1 MFSLIEG
8 KKKFNIDEHTPITD
22 VRYVV
27 VDTELTGLDESKD
40 SIVSIGAVRMTGGK
54 IDIGD
59 TFYRLVSPRTELT
72 AASVVIHEIT
82 PSDVVTSPMIGPV
95 LEEFL
100 GFCGADVLIGHFISI
115 DLAFLNREMKRLR
128 NSAIRNRVVDT
139 FSIYEWLRKRGKSRD
154 CLATPLTGYR
164 LYDIARCFGVPV
176 NGAHNAIMDAYATAQ
191 LFQRFLPLLAEAGA
205 GDIGDLLKIGI
216 PFEGGDRFGL
226 TGEITNF

>member
-1 MFSLIEG
+1 MLGLIEG
-8 KKKFNIDEHTPITD
+8 KKKFSIDEHTPITD

-27 VDTELTGLDESKD
+27 VDTELTGLDENRD

-82 PSDVVTSPMIGPV
+82 PSDVVMSPVIGPV
-95 LEEFL
+95 LDEFL
-100 GFCGADVLIGHFISI
+100 EFCGADVLVGHFISI

-128 NSAIRNRVVDT
+128 KAAIRNRVVDT

-154 CLATPLTGYR
+154 CFATPLTGYR

-191 LFQRFLPLLAEAGA
+191 LFQRFLPLLAEAGS
-205 GDIGDLLKIGI
+205 GNIGDLLKIGI

>member
-1 MFSLIEG
+1 MFSLIER
-8 KKKFNIDEHTPITD
+8 KNKFSIDEHMPITD

-27 VDTELTGLDESKD
+27 VDTELTGLDENRD
-40 SIVSIGAVRMTGGK
+40 SIVSIGAARMTGGK

-82 PSDVVTSPMIGPV
+82 PSDVVMSPVIEPV

-100 GFCGADVLIGHFISI
+100 EFCGADILVGHFISI

-128 NSAIRNRVVDT
+128 NAAIRNRVVDT
-139 FSIYEWLRKRGKSRD
+139 FSIYDWLRKRGKSRD
-154 CLATPLTGYR
+154 CFATPLTGYR
-164 LYDIARCFGVPV
+164 LYDIARCFNVPV

-191 LFQRFLPLLAEAGA
+191 LSAVPPAACGGSREHRG
-205 GDIGDLLKIGI
+205 
-216 PFEGGDRFGL
+216 PFKNRKAF
-226 TGEITNF
+226 

>member
-1 MFSLIEG
+1 MLGLMEG
-8 KKKFNIDEHTPITD
+8 KKKFSIDEHAPSTD

-27 VDTELTGLDESKD
+27 VDTELTGLDEKRD

-82 PSDVVTSPMIGPV
+82 PSDVVLSPVIGPV
-95 LEEFL
+95 LEDFL
-100 GFCGADVLIGHFISI
+100 EFCGADVLVGHFISI

-128 NSAIRNRVVDT
+128 NAAIRNRVVDT
-139 FSIYEWLRKRGKSRD
+139 FSIYEWLRKRGRSRD
-154 CLATPLTGYR
+154 CFATPLSGYR
-164 LYDIARCFGVPV
+164 LYEIARCFGVPV

-191 LFQRFLPLLAEAGA
+191 LFQRFLPLLEEAGS
-205 GDIGDLLKIGI
+205 GNIGDLLKIGI

-226 TGEITNF
+226 TGEISNF

>member
-8 KKKFNIDEHTPITD
+8 KKKFGIDEHTPITD
-22 VRYVV
+22 VHYVA
-27 VDTELTGLDESKD
+27 VDTELTGLDENRD
-40 SIVSIGAVRMTGGK
+40 SIVSIGAVRMAGGK

-82 PSDVVTSPMIGPV
+82 PSDVVMSPVIEPV
-95 LEEFL
+95 LKDFL
-100 GFCGADVLIGHFISI
+100 EFCGADVLVGHFISI

-128 NSAIRNRVVDT
+128 KTAIRNRVVDT
-139 FSIYEWLRKRGKSRD
+139 FSIYEWLRKRGKSPD
-154 CLATPLTGYR
+154 CFATPLTGYR

-191 LFQRFLPLLAEAGA
+191 LFQRFFSLLAEAGS
-205 GDIGDLLKIGI
+205 GNIGDLLKIGI